1 MIMKQKEVHLMD
13 YFLVLRR
20 RMWIIVT
27 TFVVVVA
34 VVVIGA
40 YRKPAP
46 ISKFEATATLLV
58 KPDRPALTNIQG
70 GQLPYY
76 QNFDEGVDQR
86 TEIHILKSREMLERL
101 VKELDVT
108 QFHLSPDNPDASY
121 QYFRDAVEI
130 SPVPGTYL
138 VNIVATDADSKNAV
152 VLANTMA
159 EVYIEYNLQ
168 TKLSAARKT
177 LVWLNEQL
185 VDLQGKVEN
194 AYSALAEFQDKNK
207 ILAVEMAPEVISAK
221 LSDLTAMYDRAKRE
235 RIEAEARMAELQRIR
250 QQGANLG
257 NDLAVT
263 LNDPVLE
270 KLRAEI
276 TDAEIERSNLLQS
289 YKDKHPKVKQA
300 DLKLET
306 LRENML
312 TTVNTLFQK
321 LESDLTLLRT
331 KEQTAL
337 EALETFKIEAVETN
351 NKRLE
356 YSKLKSELTSS
367 EELHAMLFRQLKET
381 SITENLVDKNLI
393 RLLEAARTAKDITTP
408 LKREQMA
415 AFGVII
421 GGLLGIGFAFLF
433 EYFDKTLKNP
443 EDVEHFLDLPVLGTI
458 PKIDEK
464 SQKKM
469 QGKSAAALS
478 KKKHYAL
485 EGGN

>member
-1 MIMKQKEVHLMD
+1 MKQKEIHLVD
-13 YFLVLRR
+13 YLLVLRR
-20 RMWIIVT
+20 RRWIVIT
-27 TFVVVVA
+27 TFMIVIA
-34 VVVIGA
+34 AVVIGV

-46 ISKFEATATLLV
+46 VSEFEATATLLV

-86 TEIHILKSREMLERL
+86 TEIYILKSREMLERL
-101 VKELDVT
+101 VNELDVKAFDIGSDD
-108 QFHLSPDNPDASY
+108 QDVIY
-121 QYFRDAVEI
+121 QYFRNAVEI
-130 SPVPGTYL
+130 EPVGGTYL
-138 VNIVATDADSKNAV
+138 VNIVATDIDQKNV
-152 VLANTMA
+152 VILANTMA
-159 EVYIEYNLQ
+159 EVYIDYNLQ

-194 AYSALAEFQDKNK
+194 AYSAIAEFQDKNK

-221 LSDLTAMYDRAKRE
+221 LADLTTTYERAKRA
-235 RIEAEARMAELQRIR
+235 RIEAETRMAELQRIR
-250 QQGANLG
+250 QQGASFSD
-257 NDLAVT
+257 DLAIT

-312 TTVNTLFQK
+312 STVNTLFQK
-321 LESDLTLLRT
+321 LESDLAVLRAS
-331 KEQTAL
+331 EQTAL
-337 EALETFKIEAVETN
+337 EGLDAFKNDAVETN

-393 RLLEAARTAKDITTP
+393 RLLEPARIAKDITTP
-408 LKREQMA
+408 VKREQMI
-415 AFGVII
+415 AFGVVI
-421 GGLLGIGFAFLF
+421 GILLGIGLAFLF

-464 SQKKM
+464 SQKKL
-469 QGKSAAALS
+469 QGKSTAVLS

>member
-1 MIMKQKEVHLMD
+1 MKSKEVHLVD
-13 YFLVLRR
+13 YLLVLRR
-20 RMWIIVT
+20 RSWVVLT
-27 TFVVVVA
+27 TFIVVIV
-34 VVVIGA
+34 VVVIGV
-40 YRKPAP
+40 YQRPNP
-46 ISKFEATATLLV
+46 LPKFEATATLLV

-86 TEIHILKSREMLERL
+86 TELYILKSREMLERL

-108 QFHLSPDNPDASY
+108 QFGLTLDDQDAIY
-121 QYFRDAVEI
+121 QYFRDAIEI
-130 SPVPGTYL
+130 LPVGGTYL
-138 VNIVATDADSKNAV
+138 VNIVARDTNQQNAIT
-152 VLANTMA
+152 LANTMA

-185 VDLQGKVEN
+185 VDLQGKIEN
-194 AYSALAEFQDKNK
+194 AYSALGNFQDKNK
-207 ILAVEMAPEVISAK
+207 ILAVEMAPEVISSK
-221 LSDLTAMYDRAKRE
+221 LAGLTSAYDQAKRE
-235 RIEAEARMAELQRIR
+235 RIEAETRLAELQRIR
-250 QQGANLG
+250 QRGADFG

-270 KLRAEI
+270 KLRTEI

-289 YKDKHPKVKQA
+289 YKDKHPKIVQA

-306 LRENML
+306 LRKNML
-312 TTVNTLFQK
+312 STVNTFFQK
-321 LESDLTLLRT
+321 LESDLTILRT
-331 KEQTAL
+331 REQTAL
-337 EALETFKIEAVETN
+337 QALESFKNDAVEIN

-356 YSKLKSELTSS
+356 YSKLKGELTSS
-367 EELHAMLFRQLKET
+367 EDLHAMLFRQLKET

-393 RLLEAARTAKDITTP
+393 RLLESARTAKNITIP
-408 LKREQMA
+408 FKRVQVIGLGM
-415 AFGVII
+415 II
-421 GGLLGIGFAFLF
+421 GLLLGIGFAFLF

-443 EDVEHFLDLPVLGTI
+443 EDVEHYLDLPVLGTI

-464 SQKKM
+464 NQKRL
-469 QGKSAAALS
+469 QGKSAALS

>member
-1 MIMKQKEVHLMD
+1 MKQKEVHLVD

-20 RMWIIVT
+20 RGWVVFA
-27 TFVVVVA
+27 TFVLVVASVVVG
-34 VVVIGA
+34 V

-46 ISKFEATATLLV
+46 LPEFEATATLLV

-86 TEIHILKSREMLERL
+86 TEIYILKSREMLERL
-101 VKELDVT
+101 VKELDITKFDVKADS
-108 QFHLSPDNPDASY
+108 QEAVY
-121 QYFRDAVEI
+121 QYFRNAVEI
-130 SPVPGTYL
+130 SPVGGTYL
-138 VNIVATDADSKNAV
+138 VNIVATDGDHQNAIT
-152 VLANTMA
+152 LANTMA

-221 LSDLTAMYDRAKRE
+221 LADLTMTYDRAKRD
-235 RIEAEARMAELQRIR
+235 RTEAQARMEELQRIR
-250 QQGANLG
+250 QQGASFG

-270 KLRAEI
+270 KLRGEI

-312 TTVNTLFQK
+312 SMVNTLFQK
-321 LESDLTLLRT
+321 LESDLTVLRT
-331 KEQTAL
+331 REQTAL
-337 EALETFKIEAVETN
+337 EALEMFKMDAVETN

-393 RLLEAARTAKDITTP
+393 RLLESARTAKNITEP
-408 LKREQMA
+408 VKREQVVG
-415 AFGVII
+415 FGVII
-421 GGLLGIGFAFLF
+421 GLLLGIGLAFLF

-485 EGGN
+485 EGGK

>member
-1 MIMKQKEVHLMD
+1 MKQKEVHLVD

-20 RMWIIVT
+20 RSWILLT
-27 TFVVVVA
+27 TFVIVVIA
-34 VVVIGA
+34 VVVGVL
-40 YRKPAP
+40 RTPAP

-86 TEIHILKSREMLERL
+86 TELYILKSREMLERL
-101 VKELDVT
+101 VKELDVS
-108 QFHLSPDNPDASY
+108 QFGLTTDNQEVIY
-121 QYFRDAVEI
+121 QHFRDAI
-130 SPVPGTYL
+130 QIIPVGGTYL
-138 VNIVATDADSKNAV
+138 VNIVATDVDSKNAIS
-152 VLANTMA
+152 LANTMA

-185 VDLQGKVEN
+185 VDLQGKIEN
-194 AYSALAEFQDKNK
+194 AYSALADFQDKNK
-207 ILAVEMAPEVISAK
+207 ILAVEMAPEAMSAK
-221 LSDLTAMYDRAKRE
+221 LTDLTSVYDRSKRE
-235 RIEAEARMAELQRIR
+235 RVEAETRLSELQRIR
-250 QQGANLG
+250 QDGAG
-257 NDLAVT
+257 FGKDLAMT

-276 TDAEIERSNLLQS
+276 TEVEIERSNLLQS
-289 YKDKHPKVKQA
+289 YKDKHPKVVQA
-300 DLKLET
+300 DLKLEA
-306 LRENML
+306 LRKNML
-312 TTVNTLFQK
+312 STVNTIFQK
-321 LESDLTLLRT
+321 LESELAVLRT
-331 KEQTAL
+331 REQTAL
-337 EALETFKIEAVETN
+337 QALETFKNDAVEIN
-351 NKRLE
+351 AKRLE
-356 YSKLKSELTSS
+356 YSKLKGELTSS
-367 EELHAMLFRQLKET
+367 EDLHSMLFRQLKET

-393 RLLEAARTAKDITTP
+393 RLLEGARTAKNITAP
-408 LKREQMA
+408 VNRQQ
-415 AFGVII
+415 VIVLGMVI
-421 GGLLGIGFAFLF
+421 GLFLGIGFAFLF

-443 EDVEHFLDLPVLGTI
+443 EDVEHYLDLPVLGTI